1 MKMSRRFG
9 WAMLVAAGMVFGGAW
24 GSYEKSHAA
33 PAQDAAADDQ
43 DVGLVDEVRE
53 VKNEVKEINKLLQ
66 SGTLRVVVVI
76 NPNAR

>member
-1 MKMSRRFG
+1 MSRRFG
-9 WAMLVAAGMVFGGAW
+9 WAMLVAAGMVFGGAL

-43 DVGLVDEVRE
+43 DANLADQLRE
-53 VKNEVKEINKLLQ
+53 VKTEVKEINKLLH

-76 NPNAR
+76 NPDAR